1 MSLQSSVAEVETL
14 QRKQAQLE
22 ENLEGHLEQLDEVQ
36 KLAQIMVQEKHYDAD
51 NIRAKSQVLATR
63 YKAPPTTC
71 VSLRGTNK
79 EKKSEI

>member
-22 ENLEGHLEQLDEVQ
+22 ENLEARLDQLDEVQ

-51 NIRAKSQVLATR
+51 NIRAKSQALATR
-63 YKAPPTTC
+63 YKAPPTT
-71 VSLRGTNK
+71 R
-79 EKKSEI
+79 I